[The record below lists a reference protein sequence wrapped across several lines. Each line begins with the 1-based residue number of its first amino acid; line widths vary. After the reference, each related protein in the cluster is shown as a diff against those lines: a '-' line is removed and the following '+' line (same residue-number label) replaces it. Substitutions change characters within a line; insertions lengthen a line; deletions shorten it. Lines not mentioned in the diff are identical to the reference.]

1 MIDFFDKKKK
11 MVFVNPNTIKAFFYC
26 TMWSVLHYTVEYRQ
40 IDEEEFV
47 FFLAN
52 FFSAFKKLKNLKD
65 VKCYNKL
72 TK

>member
-40 IDEEEFV
+40 IDEEEFG
-47 FFLAN
+47 FFWPISFPL
-52 FFSAFKKLKNLKD
+52 LKSLKI
-65 VKCYNKL
+65 
-72 TK
+72 